1 MPAENHPLPMQI
13 KVVLFSVFR
22 ELLPRENHGRTTVE
36 LAEKGTIKDLLVK
49 LDIKIAANCSVN
61 GQIEYDQN
69 RQLNDGDEV
78 QIFRP
83 VGGG

>member
-1 MPAENHPLPMQI
+1 VEI

-22 ELLPRENHGRTTVE
+22 EKLPRENRGRTTVE
-36 LAEKGTIKDLLVK
+36 LPENSTLKDLLAK
-49 LDIKIAANCSVN
+49 LEINITAMCSVN
-61 GQIEYDQN
+61 GQLEYDQTT
-69 RQLNDGDEV
+69 QIKDSDEV

>member
-1 MPAENHPLPMQI
+1 MQI

-22 ELLPRENHGRTTVE
+22 EKLPREKRGRTTVE
-36 LAEKGTIKDLLVK
+36 LPENSSLKDLLAE
-49 LDIKIAANCSVN
+49 LDIHITATCSVN
-61 GQIEYDQN
+61 GQLEYDQTT
-69 RQLNDGDEV
+69 QLKDGDEV

>member
-1 MPAENHPLPMQI
+1 LQI

-22 ELLPRENHGRTTVE
+22 EKLPRENRGRTTIE
-36 LAEKGTIKDLLVK
+36 LPDSGTLKDLLDK
-49 LDIKIAANCSVN
+49 LDIHIVATCSVN
-61 GQIEYDQN
+61 GQLEYDQT
-69 RQLNDGDEV
+69 RQLKDGDEV

>member
-1 MPAENHPLPMQI
+1 MQV

-22 ELLPRENHGRTTVE
+22 EKLPREKRGRTTLE
-36 LAEKGTIKDLLVK
+36 LPEGSNLKDLLAA
-49 LDIKIAANCSVN
+49 LDINITAICSVN
-61 GQIEYDQN
+61 GQLEYEQTS
-69 RQLNDGDEV
+69 QLKEGDEV

>member
-1 MPAENHPLPMQI
+1 VQI

-22 ELLPRENHGRTTVE
+22 EKLPRENRGRTTVE
-36 LAEKGTIKDLLVK
+36 LPENSSLKDLLEK
-49 LDIKIAANCSVN
+49 LDIHITATCSVN
-61 GQIEYDQN
+61 NQLVYDQTS
-69 RQLNDGDEV
+69 QLKDGDEV

>member
-1 MPAENHPLPMQI
+1 MQI

-22 ELLPRENHGRTTVE
+22 EKLPREKRGRTTVE
-36 LAEKGTIKDLLVK
+36 LPENSTLKDLLAK
-49 LDIKIAANCSVN
+49 LEINISATCSLNSQLV
-61 GQIEYDQN
+61 YDQTT
-69 RQLNDGDEV
+69 QLKDGDEV

>member
-1 MPAENHPLPMQI
+1 MQI

-22 ELLPRENHGRTTVE
+22 EKLPRENRGRTTVE
-36 LAEKGTIKDLLVK
+36 LPENSTLKDLLAK
-49 LDIKIAANCSVN
+49 LEINITATCSVN
-61 GQIEYDQN
+61 GQLEYDQTT
-69 RQLNDGDEV
+69 RLKDGDEV

>member
-1 MPAENHPLPMQI
+1 VQI

-22 ELLPRENHGRTTVE
+22 EKLPRENRGRTTIE
-36 LAEKGTIKDLLVK
+36 LPDSGTLKDLLDK
-49 LDIKIAANCSVN
+49 LDIHITATCSVN
-61 GQIEYDQN
+61 GQLEYDQT
-69 RQLNDGDEV
+69 RQLKDGDEV

>member
-1 MPAENHPLPMQI
+1 VQV

-22 ELLPRENHGRTTVE
+22 EKLPRENRGRTTVE
-36 LAEKGTIKDLLVK
+36 LPENSTLKELLAK
-49 LDIKIAANCSVN
+49 LEINISATCSVN
-61 GQIEYDQN
+61 GQLEYDQTI
-69 RQLNDGDEV
+69 RLKDGDEV

>member
-1 MPAENHPLPMQI
+1 MQV

-22 ELLPRENHGRTTVE
+22 EKLPREKRGRTTLE
-36 LAEKGTIKDLLVK
+36 LPEDSTLKDLLAA
-49 LDIKIAANCSVN
+49 LDINITAICSVN
-61 GQIEYDQN
+61 GQLEYDQTI
-69 RQLNDGDEV
+69 QLKEGDEV

>member
-1 MPAENHPLPMQI
+1 MQI

-22 ELLPRENHGRTTVE
+22 EKLPRQARGRTTVE
-36 LAEKGTIKDLLVK
+36 LDEKGTIKDLLAK
-49 LDIKIAANCSVN
+49 LDIKIAATCSVN

-69 RQLNDGDEV
+69 RQLIDGDEV

>member
-1 MPAENHPLPMQI
+1 VQI

-22 ELLPRENHGRTTVE
+22 EKLPRENRGRTTIE
-36 LAEKGTIKDLLVK
+36 LPENGTLKDLLAK
-49 LDIKIAANCSVN
+49 LEINITATCSVN
-61 GQIEYDQN
+61 GKLVYDQST
-69 RQLNDGDEV
+69 QLNDGDEV

>member
-1 MPAENHPLPMQI
+1 VQI

-22 ELLPRENHGRTTVE
+22 EKLPRENRGRTTIE
-36 LAEKGTIKDLLVK
+36 LPAKSSLKDLL
-49 LDIKIAANCSVN
+49 AALEINITATCSVN
-61 GQIEYDQN
+61 GKLEYDQTI
-69 RQLNDGDEV
+69 QLKDGDEV

>member
-1 MPAENHPLPMQI
+1 MQI

-22 ELLPRENHGRTTVE
+22 EKLPRENHGRTTVE
-36 LAEKGTIKDLLVK
+36 LPESGTVKDLLDK
-49 LDIKIAANCSVN
+49 LDIQIMATCSVN
-61 GQIEYDQN
+61 GQLEYDHSS
-69 RQLNDGDEV
+69 QLKDGDEV

>member
-1 MPAENHPLPMQI
+1 VQI

-22 ELLPRENHGRTTVE
+22 EKLPRENHGRTTVE
-36 LAEKGTIKDLLVK
+36 LPDNSTLKDLLDK
-49 LDIKIAANCSVN
+49 LDIQIMATCSVN
-61 GQIEYDQN
+61 GQLEYDHS
-69 RQLNDGDEV
+69 RQLKDGDEA

>member
-1 MPAENHPLPMQI
+1 VQI

-22 ELLPRENHGRTTVE
+22 EKLPRENRGRTTIE
-36 LAEKGTIKDLLVK
+36 LPDSGTLKDLLDK
-49 LDIKIAANCSVN
+49 LDIHITATCSVN
-61 GQIEYDQN
+61 GQLEYDHT
-69 RQLNDGDEV
+69 RQLKDGDEV

>member
-1 MPAENHPLPMQI
+1 MQI

-22 ELLPRENHGRTTVE
+22 EKLPRENRGRTTVE
-36 LAEKGTIKDLLVK
+36 LPENGTLKDLLAK
-49 LDIKIAANCSVN
+49 LEINIQATCSVN
-61 GQIEYDQN
+61 GQLEYDQG
-69 RQLNDGDEV
+69 RQLKDGDEV

>member
-1 MPAENHPLPMQI
+1 MSAENYPPSMQI

-22 ELLPRENHGRTTVE
+22 EQLPREKHGRTTVE
-36 LAEKGTIKDLLVK
+36 LAEKGTIKDLLAK
-49 LDIKIAANCSVN
+49 LEIKIAATCSVN
-61 GQIEYDQN
+61 GQIEYDQS
-69 RQLNDGDEV
+69 RQLSDGDEV

>member
-1 MPAENHPLPMQI
+1 MQV

-22 ELLPRENHGRTTVE
+22 EKLPRENRGRITLE
-36 LAEKGTIKDLLVK
+36 LAEDSTLKDLLAA
-49 LDIKIAANCSVN
+49 LDINIAATCSVN
-61 GQIEYDQN
+61 GQLEYEQT
-69 RQLNDGDEV
+69 RQLQEGDEV

>member
-1 MPAENHPLPMQI
+1 MQI

-22 ELLPRENHGRTTVE
+22 EKLPREKHGRTTIE
-36 LAEKGTIKDLLVK
+36 LPDNGTLKDLLDK
-49 LDIKIAANCSVN
+49 LDIHILATCSVN
-61 GQIEYDQN
+61 GQLEYEHT
-69 RQLNDGDEV
+69 RQLKDGDEV